1 MQKHYTCHI
10 MILQEERYNL
20 GAPPQCTQL
29 SLSVQMLRKKSLL
42 LIYQSTHTNTPST
55 NHMTPRLN

>member
-20 GAPPQCTQL
+20 GSPPQCTQL
-29 SLSVQMLRKKSLL
+29 SLSVQMLREKKFVINLSKH
-42 LIYQSTHTNTPST
+42 THKYT
-55 NHMTPRLN
+55 LNKS